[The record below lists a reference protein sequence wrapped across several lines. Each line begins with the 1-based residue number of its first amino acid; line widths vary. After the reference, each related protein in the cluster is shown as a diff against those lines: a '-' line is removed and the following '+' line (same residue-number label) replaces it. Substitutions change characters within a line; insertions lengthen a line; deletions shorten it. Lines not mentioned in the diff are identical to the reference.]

1 MADMMSRFDRSEC
14 AGVMAGVFWWS
25 SSDKQRRVV
34 RRWRV
39 GTVCAVIA
47 SGEACVGVLEMV
59 RGSEEQGK
67 YSRSAAVV

>member
-1 MADMMSRFDRSEC
+1 MAAMMSRFDRSEC
-14 AGVMAGVFWWS
+14 AGVMAGVLWGS

-39 GTVCAVIA
+39 GIVCAVVA
-47 SGEACVGVLEMV
+47 FGEACVGVLEMA

-67 YSRSAAVV
+67 SSRSAAVA